1 MNVPNIRLG
10 KRKRKKVPMIEE
22 ITPVQAKEWLEN
34 DEAILIDVREQDEW
48 DEGRISYASHA
59 PLSRFHELV
68 ETLEIPEGKH
78 IIFQCL
84 AGGRSM
90 KAAQFFE
97 QHIQPDNDIYNMA
110 GGIKVWKGLGLPV
123 EK

>member
-1 MNVPNIRLG
+1 
-10 KRKRKKVPMIEE
+10 MIEE
-22 ITPVQAKEWLEN
+22 ITPDEAKRMLEN
-34 DEAILIDVREQDEW
+34 DEAILIDVREQEEW
-48 DEGRISYASHA
+48 NEGRISYASHA

-68 ETLEIPEGKH
+68 NDLEIPDGKH

-97 QHIQPDNDIYNMA
+97 QHIQPDNEIYNMA
-110 GGIKVWKGLGLPV
+110 GGIKVWKALGFEV
-123 EK
+123 QA